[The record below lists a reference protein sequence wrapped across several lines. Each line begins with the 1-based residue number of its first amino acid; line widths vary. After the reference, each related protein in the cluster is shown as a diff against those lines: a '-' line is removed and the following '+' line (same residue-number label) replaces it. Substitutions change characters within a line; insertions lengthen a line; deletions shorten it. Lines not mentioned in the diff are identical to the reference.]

1 MNKKVG
7 TIPVPNGTRRDLILE
22 AGAFSQQMALP
33 WQADFRDCAAGDVTD
48 PLVAGRNRRVGWWPT
63 NRPDEVF
70 PDSAPTA
77 RTSWARYA
85 DKNFPELPKDR
96 DPTAAEQTAY
106 FKAMVDDWWT
116 LGFVI
121 QTTPAGA
128 AQDLYEVEF
137 TDKAAVVAPV
147 IAAIPG
153 PVAGG

>member
-1 MNKKVG
+1 M
-7 TIPVPNGTRRDLILE
+7 
-22 AGAFSQQMALP
+22 
-33 WQADFRDCAAGDVTD
+33 
-48 PLVAGRNRRVGWWPT
+48 
-63 NRPDEVF
+63 
-70 PDSAPTA
+70 
-77 RTSWARYA
+77 
-85 DKNFPELPKDR
+85 
-96 DPTAAEQTAY
+96 
-106 FKAMVDDWWT
+106 DDWWT